1 MFISYSHKDERFR
14 EQLQEQLYALKRQG
28 LVEHWDDRRIA
39 PGEEWGGAISENLEA
54 SGIVLLLI
62 SSSFIASPYCYD
74 IEMARALE
82 KHERGE
88 ARVIPVI
95 VRDAEWEWAPFGKLQ
110 ALPKAAKPVV
120 RWRHRDE
127 AWRNVVQGIR
137 KVVEELTE
145 ELNERA
151 VREDGR
157 EASSPD
163 LRATAMECLNLLYGI
178 AEANARVLGRIEAN
192 YSTWRD
198 LADDNYNSVCERCE
212 DVRQQPIGS
221 DQYLDTVCDSLD
233 VDAVCKRKWYLGE
246 RLEEY
251 KRIINR
257 QLSLSEDHMRV
268 QQHLKHH
275 VSDPALNPRQLHQA
289 ITDAIP
295 QLEAVLEQG

>member
-1 MFISYSHKDERFR
+1 
-14 EQLQEQLYALKRQG
+14 
-28 LVEHWDDRRIA
+28 
-39 PGEEWGGAISENLEA
+39 
-54 SGIVLLLI
+54 
-62 SSSFIASPYCYD
+62 
-74 IEMARALE
+74 
-82 KHERGE
+82 
-88 ARVIPVI
+88 
-95 VRDAEWEWAPFGKLQ
+95 
-110 ALPKAAKPVV
+110 
-120 RWRHRDE
+120 
-127 AWRNVVQGIR
+127 
-137 KVVEELTE
+137 
-145 ELNERA
+145 
-151 VREDGR
+151 
-157 EASSPD
+157 
-163 LRATAMECLNLLYGI
+163 MECLNLLYGI